1 MVGELTWRKRLFGLW
16 IPLVVFY
23 VVALFPFT
31 WMAATSLKTNAELY
45 NPKAN
50 PLAIHHPSLVHYID
64 LLTETNFLTWAANT
78 MMVAVVA
85 TAISLLLGSMLAY
98 PLARMRFRGAPLL
111 AITVAVTYLVPQTL
125 LFVPMADLIGRLK
138 LGNTLSAVMLTYPTL
153 LVPFIAW
160 LLMGYFKTVPKEL
173 EEQALIDGASRW
185 RAMTRVI
192 LPLCMPGFISAG
204 IFAFTLAQNEFLY
217 ALLFLSRSSVRTVPI
232 GVVGE
237 LIRGDAFYWGQL
249 MAGALLGSVP
259 VALVYSFF
267 VKYYVAG
274 LTAGA
279 VKG

>member
-1 MVGELTWRKRLFGLW
+1 MVGELTWRRRLLGLW
-16 IPLVVFY
+16 TPLALFC
-23 VVALFPFT
+23 VVAMFPFT

-45 NPKAN
+45 DPKAM
-50 PLAIHHPSLVHYID
+50 PLSIRHPSLVHYID
-64 LLTETNFLTWAANT
+64 LIRETNFLTWIANT
-78 MMVAVVA
+78 MLVAVVA
-85 TAISLLLGSMLAY
+85 TGISLLLGTMLAY

-259 VALVYSFF
+259 VALIYSFF

>member
-16 IPLVVFY
+16 VPLVLFS

-45 NPKAN
+45 DPKAM
-50 PLAIHHPSLVHYID
+50 PLTIQHPSLVHYIS
-64 LLTETNFLTWAANT
+64 LLQETNFLTWIANT
-78 MMVAVVA
+78 MLVAVVA
-85 TAISLLLGSMLAY
+85 TGISLLLGTMLAY
-98 PLARMRFRGAPLL
+98 PLARMRFRGASLL

-125 LFVPMADLIGRLK
+125 LFVPMADLIGRLR

-259 VALVYSFF
+259 VALIYSFF